1 MPCIRGSE
9 PSMHARPYQARQ
21 NQAKASHASEALS
34 PACMHNHT
42 RRGRAKPRR
51 EQGHEARAMHQ
62 RQRPPH
68 ASTAMHQRQRAQ
80 HACTAI
86 RGEAEPS
93 QGESEGVRPM
103 PCIRGSEP
111 SMHAQ
116 PYQARQSQAK
126 ASHASEAL
134 SPACMHNHTRRGR
147 AKPRR
152 ERGHEARAMHQ
163 RQRPPH
169 ASTAMHQR
177 QRAQHACTAIRGE
190 AEPSQG
196 ESEGVRPETC
206 IRGSEPSMHAQPYEA
221 RQSQAKARARASYEA
236 RHSQAERR
244 GRGREARAKCRGT
257 AVAQATHAQVWHQP
271 TKARSSQ
278 A

>member
-34 PACMHNHT
+34 PACMHSHT

-51 EQGHEARAMHQ
+51 EQ
-62 RQRPPH
+62 
-68 ASTAMHQRQRAQ
+68 
-80 HACTAI
+80 
-86 RGEAEPS
+86 
-93 QGESEGVRPM
+93 
-103 PCIRGSEP
+103 
-111 SMHAQ
+111 
-116 PYQARQSQAK
+116 
-126 ASHASEAL
+126 
-134 SPACMHNHTRRGR
+134 
-147 AKPRR
+147 
-152 ERGHEARAMHQ
+152 GHEARAMHQ

-221 RQSQAKARARASYEA
+221 RRSQASQQGLQEQARLWSAWALPLVVIGLVIEIS
-236 RHSQAERR
+236 
-244 GRGREARAKCRGT
+244 GRCT
-257 AVAQATHAQVWHQP
+257 FPAQIKLAQ
-271 TKARSSQ
+271 RSGGDQRCGSRKL
-278 A
+278 